1 MLRQSMPT
9 KSLAIGPAKH
19 TDQSCHII
27 KGLARGNAD
36 GAGLLASD
44 SVKKHRHHFH
54 AYHPDHHRTAQDNL
68 KKTMQ
73 PQSHDP
79 WGPLHSNAN
88 KELTNSRVFI
98 RFFQKRPA
106 AAASKT
112 NQFMF
117 EQIPNTLQL
126 KPRDFLV
133 GRTLLFTL
141 SQPLVAEGLPN
152 HQSFLDQ
159 RMKETG

>member
-1 MLRQSMPT
+1 MPI
-9 KSLAIGPAKH
+9 KSLAKGPPKH

-27 KGLARGNAD
+27 QGLARGD
-36 GAGLLASD
+36 VDRAGLLASD
-44 SVKKHRHHFH
+44 SVKKHRQHFH
-54 AYHPDHHRTAQDNL
+54 AYHSDHQRTAQDNL
-68 KKTMQ
+68 KKNMQ
-73 PQSHDP
+73 LQSHDP
-79 WGPLHSNAN
+79 WVPSLHSNAN
-88 KELTNSRVFI
+88 KELTRSRVFI

-117 EQIPNTLQL
+117 EQLCNTLQL
-126 KPRDFLV
+126 KPRDFLI

-159 RMKETG
+159 TNE